1 MAKGNGQRLKA
12 LYILKILQENS
23 DEKHLLKTQ
32 QIIDRLEGYGI
43 PAERKSVYADI
54 SALKELGYEIVCV
67 RARANGGYYLK
78 NRSFELPELKLLT
91 DAVQASR
98 LITVKKSRQLISKL
112 ETLASP
118 FEAKQLNRQ
127 VYVSDRNKTDNE
139 TIYETIDRLHE
150 SMQKNRQVRF
160 QYLEWTADGKKKC
173 RHSGAF
179 YEGSPYFLI
188 WRDENYYLVAYDA
201 KAQIMKHYRVDKIQA
216 LSVSE
221 HDREGTEV
229 AAKVNPAVY
238 TEEKFGMF
246 AGNEEIVT
254 LRYDQSIAGVLF
266 DRFGQAV
273 SVRKLADGNYTMRVR
288 LSLSQQFYG
297 WLTGLGA
304 EIEIVAPAYVRDEYK
319 AYIQGI
325 LHVYQE
331 KERSK

>member
-1 MAKGNGQRLKA
+1 M
-12 LYILKILQENS
+12 
-23 DEKHLLKTQ
+23 
-32 QIIDRLEGYGI
+32 
-43 PAERKSVYADI
+43 
-54 SALKELGYEIVCV
+54 
-67 RARANGGYYLK
+67 
-78 NRSFELPELKLLT
+78 T

-179 YEGSPYFLI
+179 YEVSPYFLI

-216 LSVSE
+216 LSVSVL
-221 HDREGTEV
+221 DREGTEM
-229 AAKVNPAVY
+229 AARVNPAVY

-254 LRYDQSIAGVLF
+254 LRYDQSIAGALF
-266 DRFGQAV
+266 DRFGQEV
-273 SVRKLADGNYTMRVR
+273 SVRKLADGSYTMRVR

-304 EIEIVAPAYVRDEYK
+304 EVEIVAPAYVRDEYK
-319 AYIQGI
+319 TYMQGI

-331 KERSK
+331 K

>member
-1 MAKGNGQRLKA
+1 MAKSSGQKLKL
-12 LYILKILQENS
+12 LYLIKMLQENT
-23 DEKHLLKTQ
+23 DENHPMSTPD
-32 QIIDRLEGYGI
+32 IIKYLENQGI
-43 PAERKSVYADI
+43 HAERKSIYSDMESLADFGYDVVQVQ
-54 SALKELGYEIVCV
+54 SRLG
-67 RARANGGYYLK
+67 GGYYLGS
-78 NRSFELPELKLLT
+78 REFELPELKLLV
-91 DAVQASR
+91 DAVQSSR
-98 LITVKKSRQLISKL
+98 FITTKKSRELIRKL
-112 ETLASP
+112 EQIAGKNDAGKL
-118 FEAKQLNRQ
+118 QRQ
-127 VYVSDRNKTDNE
+127 VYVAGRIKTENE
-139 TIYETIDRLHE
+139 SIYYNIDAIHRAIQE
-150 SMQKNRQVRF
+150 NRQITFV
-160 QYLEWTADGKKKC
+160 YLDWNLQKELVPRPGGDKC
-173 RHSGAF
+173 V
-179 YEGSPYFLI
+179 SPWALI
-188 WRDENYYLVAYDA
+188 WRDENYYLAAYDA

>member
-1 MAKGNGQRLKA
+1 
-12 LYILKILQENS
+12 
-23 DEKHLLKTQ
+23 
-32 QIIDRLEGYGI
+32 
-43 PAERKSVYADI
+43 
-54 SALKELGYEIVCV
+54 
-67 RARANGGYYLK
+67 
-78 NRSFELPELKLLT
+78 
-91 DAVQASR
+91 
-98 LITVKKSRQLISKL
+98 
-112 ETLASP
+112 
-118 FEAKQLNRQ
+118 
-127 VYVSDRNKTDNE
+127 
-139 TIYETIDRLHE
+139 
-150 SMQKNRQVRF
+150 
-160 QYLEWTADGKKKC
+160 
-173 RHSGAF
+173 
-179 YEGSPYFLI
+179 
-188 WRDENYYLVAYDA
+188 
-201 KAQIMKHYRVDKIQA
+201 MKHYRVDKIQA

>member
-1 MAKGNGQRLKA
+1 M
-12 LYILKILQENS
+12 
-23 DEKHLLKTQ
+23 
-32 QIIDRLEGYGI
+32 
-43 PAERKSVYADI
+43 
-54 SALKELGYEIVCV
+54 
-67 RARANGGYYLK
+67 
-78 NRSFELPELKLLT
+78 T

-179 YEGSPYFLI
+179 YEVSPYFLI
-188 WRDENYYLVAYDA
+188 WRDENYYLVAYDT

-304 EIEIVAPAYVRDEYK
+304 EIEIVAPAYVREEYK